1 MNRAFTTYYAER
13 KPERRRELDLC
24 LAINS
29 TVFDRLCVMSENV
42 QGPGALNAEWKV
54 VNQRQTYAGVLAW
67 IGEAA
72 APDDLSVITNC
83 DIVIPPDALRLI
95 EQHIGEREMYALSR
109 YEAGH
114 GGKLDLYDAEYSQ
127 DVWAFRGKP
136 PTINRANPFGVP
148 GCENNFAAEVAA
160 ADGWRVS
167 NPSRSIRTI
176 HLHSSRVRTP
186 TNSTAHRLPP
196 PYLFIPPTRLGE
208 PVETKLYTDL
218 AAFAHRRRPE
228 RLQPVR

>member
-1 MNRAFTTYYAER
+1 MNRVYTTYYNER

-29 TVFDRLCVMSENV
+29 TLFDRLCVMSENV
-42 QGPGALNAEWKV
+42 QGPGALNAEWRV

-95 EQHIGEREMYALSR
+95 EQHIGEREMYCLSR

-127 DVWAFRGKP
+127 DVWAFRGKSA
-136 PTINRANPFGVP
+136 IR
-148 GCENNFAAEVAA
+148 AA
-160 ADGWRVS
+160 AS
-167 NPSRSIRTI
+167 ARSTF
-176 HLHSSRVRTP
+176 
-186 TNSTAHRLPP
+186 TAAGSGRRR
-196 PYLFIPPTRLGE
+196 IPPR
-208 PVETKLYTDL
+208 TDCRRRTCS
-218 AAFAHRRRPE
+218 FHRRGWANRWRRSCTPISRRSRIDE
-228 RLQPVR
+228 GQKGCKRLNENV